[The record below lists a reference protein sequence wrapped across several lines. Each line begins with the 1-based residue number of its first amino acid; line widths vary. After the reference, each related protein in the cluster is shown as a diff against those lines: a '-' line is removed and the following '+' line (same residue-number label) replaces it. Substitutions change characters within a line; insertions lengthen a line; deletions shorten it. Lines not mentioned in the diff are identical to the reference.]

1 MSILVIL
8 YSHTIPLT
16 IDSPILPSPV
26 QTTLPTRCLQICRV
40 ARLRTGR
47 VVGLLYSEE
56 VVAQLPPCRPLAP
69 LRQTPLLRLPL
80 EAHLHLLRHYRP
92 RHSVEVHRL
101 LHPLPLVEDRP
112 LKRLDLPRPA
122 ATPLE
127 AVHLAHLHLVLQHPM
142 RQRRRLR
149 PLVRRQA
156 MPRLLLLLSEEALRE
171 EDSGQAL
178 PQVLHLANI
187 NRPLALQR
195 ALLRAHSVR
204 RQLPRPQPQ
213 GAEPSSSMGRLP
225 AKCSRPFTSRKI
237 HRS

>member
-16 IDSPILPSPV
+16 IDPPILPSPV

-40 ARLRTGR
+40 AWLRTGR
-47 VVGLLYSEE
+47 VVGLLNSEE

-69 LRQTPLLRLPL
+69 LRQMPLLRLPS

-112 LKRLDLPRPA
+112 LKRLDLPRQA
-122 ATPLE
+122 ATPSE
-127 AVHLAHLHLVLQHPM
+127 AARLAHLDLVLQHPM

-156 MPRLLLLLSEEALRE
+156 MHRLLRLLSEEALRE
-171 EDSGQAL
+171 EDSGQEL
-178 PQVLHLANI
+178 SPVLYLANI

-204 RQLPRPQPQ
+204 RQLPRPQLQ

>member
-16 IDSPILPSPV
+16 IDPPILPSPV

-40 ARLRTGR
+40 VRLRTGR
-47 VVGLLYSEE
+47 VVGRLYSEE

-69 LRQTPLLRLPL
+69 LRQMPLLRLPS

-112 LKRLDLPRPA
+112 LKRLDLPRQA
-122 ATPLE
+122 ATPSE
-127 AVHLAHLHLVLQHPM
+127 AARLAHLDLVLQHPM

-156 MPRLLLLLSEEALRE
+156 MHRLLRLLSEEALRE
-171 EDSGQAL
+171 EDSGQEL
-178 PQVLHLANI
+178 SPVLYLANI

-204 RQLPRPQPQ
+204 RQQPQ
-213 GAEPSSSMGRLP
+213 GAEPSSSMGRPP

>member
-1 MSILVIL
+1 M
-8 YSHTIPLT
+8 
-16 IDSPILPSPV
+16 DSPILPSPV

-69 LRQTPLLRLPL
+69 LRQTPLLRLLL

-92 RHSVEVHRL
+92 RHSVEVHRP
-101 LHPLPLVEDRP
+101 LHPLPLVVDRP

-127 AVHLAHLHLVLQHPM
+127 AAHLAHLHLVLQHPM
-142 RQRRRLR
+142 HRRLR

-156 MPRLLLLLSEEALRE
+156 MHRLLLLLSEEALRE

-178 PQVLHLANI
+178 PPVLHLANI
-187 NRPLALQR
+187 NRPLDLQR

-225 AKCSRPFTSRKI
+225 AKCSRHFTSRKT